1 MAGDVFEVDGG
12 MVLVRD
18 EAAARSEARV
28 EAVACLEAVDEAAA
42 SSGAGI
48 KDGRLRRHSSL

>member
-1 MAGDVFEVDGG
+1 VFEVDGG

-18 EAAARSEARV
+18 EAAACSEARV
-28 EAVACLEAVDEAAA
+28 EAVACLEAGDEAAA